1 MWAKSPSR
9 SSASP
14 VGELKLLTRF
24 TGPGVA
30 LLAAT
35 LLSAQTGP
43 VRLPSEAVPAV
54 VAGSLDLRGKN
65 VNPFEMA
72 GGKPLVLIFVRTDC
86 PVSNRYAPTIQALT
100 RKYAGRVLVALV
112 YPDKTETPAD
122 IEKHLREYG
131 YENTAIRDT
140 QHDLVKVSK
149 VEITPEAA
157 VFNGKG
163 QLIYHGRI
171 DNWYKDFGHA
181 RSAPTTH
188 ELDEAIQAALNS
200 TGPVPASVGGVGC
213 YISDLQ

>member
-1 MWAKSPSR
+1 M
-9 SSASP
+9 
-14 VGELKLLTRF
+14 
-24 TGPGVA
+24 
-30 LLAAT
+30 AAT
-35 LLSAQTGP
+35 LLSAQTGS
-43 VRLPSEAVPAV
+43 VRSSSAVVPAV
-54 VAGSLDLRGKN
+54 IAGLLDLNGKQA
-65 VNPFEMA
+65 NPFEMA

-86 PVSNRYAPTIQALT
+86 PVSNRYAPTIEALT
-100 RKYAGRVLVALV
+100 RKYTGRAFVALV

-122 IEKHLREYG
+122 IEKHLHDYS
-131 YENTAIRDT
+131 YKNTALRDT

-200 TGPVPASVGGVGC
+200 ANPVPASVGGVGC

>member
-1 MWAKSPSR
+1 
-9 SSASP
+9 
-14 VGELKLLTRF
+14 VLTRF
-24 TGPGVA
+24 TGLVVA
-30 LLAAT
+30 IMAAT
-35 LLSAQTGP
+35 LLSAQTGS
-43 VRLPSEAVPAV
+43 VRSSSAAVPAV
-54 VAGSLDLRGKN
+54 IAGLLDLNGKQA
-65 VNPFEMA
+65 NPFEMA

-86 PVSNRYAPTIQALT
+86 PVSNRYAPTIEALT
-100 RKYAGRVLVALV
+100 RKYTGRAFVALV

-122 IEKHLREYG
+122 IEKHLHDYS
-131 YENTAIRDT
+131 YKNTALRDT

-200 TGPVPASVGGVGC
+200 ANPVPASVGGVGC

>member
-1 MWAKSPSR
+1 M
-9 SSASP
+9 
-14 VGELKLLTRF
+14 LTRF
-24 TGPGVA
+24 TGLVVA
-30 LLAAT
+30 IMAAT
-35 LLSAQTGP
+35 LLSAQTGS
-43 VRLPSEAVPAV
+43 VRSSSAVVPAV
-54 VAGSLDLRGKN
+54 IAGLLDLNGKQA
-65 VNPFEMA
+65 NPFEMA

-86 PVSNRYAPTIQALT
+86 PVSNRYAPTIEALT
-100 RKYAGRVLVALV
+100 RKYIGRALVALV

-122 IEKHLREYG
+122 IEKHLHDYS
-131 YENTAIRDT
+131 YKNTALRDT

-200 TGPVPASVGGVGC
+200 ANPVPASVGGVGC